1 MAEFEVDGLDERLMK
16 LEPSNLH
23 STLSLIALDGIIGAL
38 RWCEQVGASDRSME
52 GDEHQCRT

>member
-23 STLSLIALDGIIGAL
+23 STLSLIALDGIIGAP
-38 RWCEQVGASDRSME
+38 
-52 GDEHQCRT
+52 